1 MAQNL
6 ITDYPIDP
14 TATSGTDLADILNR
28 THQSLQS
35 GQSGLTRPLDLT
47 AGGLWVQQLSGGG
60 MNLMLYDGTKDHIIS
75 SLSAPGGSIT
85 VGSDDAIA
93 MALIFGS

>member
-1 MAQNL
+1 
-6 ITDYPIDP
+6 
-14 TATSGTDLADILNR
+14 
-28 THQSLQS
+28 
-35 GQSGLTRPLDLT
+35 
-47 AGGLWVQQLSGGG
+47 VQQLSGGG